1 MYIESWLRGT
11 GAVAIYNLMEDAAT
25 AEISRAQVWQ
35 WIHSPLG
42 CTSDGRKITQMLY
55 RSLLPEEM
63 EKIKGLFGEQL
74 FAAGKFDLAAQVF
87 DRLVTAER
95 FIDFLTPLAYEHLD

>member
-1 MYIESWLRGT
+1 
-11 GAVAIYNLMEDAAT
+11 VAIYNLMEDAAT

-42 CTSDGRKITQMLY
+42 RLSDGRKVTQELY
-55 RSLLPEEM
+55 RSLLPEELD
-63 EKIKGLFGEQL
+63 KIKALYGENL
-74 FAAGKFDLAAQVF
+74 FAQGKFNLAARVF
-87 DRLVTAER
+87 DQLVAADR